1 MKIDKKS
8 NNSFRCVLTAK
19 DLEDRQIRVDEL
31 SYGSAKTRKL
41 FKDMIWEAE
50 EHYGVF
56 LAGEPLVIEAT
67 PLRNKGLWMEFS
79 VMEDSEELDFRYSEF
94 TLAGGSR
101 DTDEDDLGADD
112 LLREQVDDFL
122 MRELSRKKPGREDI
136 LKERNTDAEKTSA
149 NARAEAAGNGA
160 REEAAAKVPAS
171 AQGEAEQEA
180 AGNDAR
186 EEAAAKASASA
197 QGEAE
202 QEAAGND
209 AREEAAAKAPASA
222 QGEAEQEAAG
232 NGAREE
238 GAAKAPANERKEA
251 VKLPAVE
258 TQAISAEEM
267 SGNGSP
273 AGQAD
278 AEQPEDSGRQDPE
291 TDEKELRTLAE
302 AELLDP
308 EEESDTADLAN
319 SLREQIEEGLR
330 KIFPNAMVE
339 SVDMTTV
346 RVTGNEDMDDFHK
359 KLMKAFADK
368 MRAKED
374 EVSDMEDDDEEG
386 LLSDSAFAKTADEQ
400 RKSGRRGRAS
410 HSRQNL
416 ESIRV
421 YRFATLEDVLAGAV
435 NVSFFKGMSVLFHG
449 RDGYSLALRQGD
461 SELRDFNRVCNV
473 LSEYGSG
480 RPATP
485 ASVAYL
491 AEHDQIIFRGNAIGE
506 LTKIDGRAAEET
518 AAEEETVPAEEA
530 APAEA

>member
-149 NARAEAAGNGA
+149 NARA
-160 REEAAAKVPAS
+160 
-171 AQGEAEQEA
+171 
-180 AGNDAR
+180 
-186 EEAAAKASASA
+186 
-197 QGEAE
+197 
-202 QEAAGND
+202 
-209 AREEAAAKAPASA
+209 
-222 QGEAEQEAAG
+222 EAAG

>member
-160 REEAAAKVPAS
+160 REEAAAK
-171 AQGEAEQEA
+171 
-180 AGNDAR
+180 
-186 EEAAAKASASA
+186 
-197 QGEAE
+197 
-202 QEAAGND
+202 
-209 AREEAAAKAPASA
+209 APASA
-222 QGEAEQEAAG
+222 QGEAEQEAAEASG

-238 GAAKAPANERKEA
+238 AAAKAPANERKEA

-374 EVSDMEDDDEEG
+374 EVSDMEGDDEEG

>member
-160 REEAAAKVPAS
+160 REEAAAK
-171 AQGEAEQEA
+171 
-180 AGNDAR
+180 
-186 EEAAAKASASA
+186 
-197 QGEAE
+197 
-202 QEAAGND
+202 
-209 AREEAAAKAPASA
+209 APASA

-346 RVTGNEDMDDFHK
+346 RVTGNEDMDDFQR
-359 KLMKAFADK
+359 LREDGG
-368 MRAKED
+368 RA
-374 EVSDMEDDDEEG
+374 
-386 LLSDSAFAKTADEQ
+386 AKVRPPRPRLAQPAEP
-400 RKSGRRGRAS
+400 RKYPGIPLCHAGGCPGRRG
-410 HSRQNL
+410 QCL
-416 ESIRV
+416 
-421 YRFATLEDVLAGAV
+421 
-435 NVSFFKGMSVLFHG
+435 LF
-449 RDGYSLALRQGD
+449 
-461 SELRDFNRVCNV
+461 
-473 LSEYGSG
+473 
-480 RPATP
+480 
-485 ASVAYL
+485 
-491 AEHDQIIFRGNAIGE
+491 
-506 LTKIDGRAAEET
+506 
-518 AAEEETVPAEEA
+518 
-530 APAEA
+530 

>member
-160 REEAAAKVPAS
+160 REEAAAKAP
-171 AQGEAEQEA
+171 
-180 AGNDAR
+180 
-186 EEAAAKASASA
+186 ASA

-238 GAAKAPANERKEA
+238 AAAKAPSNERKEA

>member
-160 REEAAAKVPAS
+160 REEAAAK
-171 AQGEAEQEA
+171 
-180 AGNDAR
+180 
-186 EEAAAKASASA
+186 
-197 QGEAE
+197 
-202 QEAAGND
+202 
-209 AREEAAAKAPASA
+209 APASA

-238 GAAKAPANERKEA
+238 AAAKAPANERKEA